1 MRTANQERAKQF
13 QLTSIKNNLVLLAYS
28 AGPVMANSPTVL
40 TPPIPRWGPSVARGG
55 RPFTTPP
62 AAISLPCL
70 EIIFGLGAKRKEGES
85 RL

>member
-40 TPPIPRWGPSVARGG
+40 TPLILQWGPSVARGG
-55 RPFTTPP
+55 RPVHHATRSHFASMP
-62 AAISLPCL
+62 
-70 EIIFGLGAKRKEGES
+70 
-85 RL
+85 